1 MAIDV
6 PAGAERALLLHQ
18 RRLQAQPRHGVCWA
32 LTMRRLIV
40 WTLGAS
46 IGGMT
51 ALSVAAPAESG
62 TAQTAVQTALQTV
75 LARGDHGGRPFVVI
89 DKQRARLHLYAADGT
104 ALGDTPVLL
113 GLARGDDSVPGVGDK
128 PLDQIPP
135 HERTT
140 PAGRFVS
147 EPGVNTQGEDVI
159 WVDYDAAISM
169 HRVRANVAAER
180 RLQRLASATP
190 DDNRISWGCINVPAV
205 FYDQKLLPAFN
216 RQRAVVY
223 VLPETRAL
231 RTLFD
236 AAPGGR

>member
-1 MAIDV
+1 MNRWTV
-6 PAGAERALLLHQ
+6 
-18 RRLQAQPRHGVCWA
+18 WA
-32 LTMRRLIV
+32 
-40 WTLGAS
+40 LGAS

-51 ALSVAAPAESG
+51 TLSAAAQAEARG
-62 TAQTAVQTALQTV
+62 AKTAVETGVETAVKTV
-75 LARGDHGGRPFVVI
+75 LGRGDHGGNPFVVI

-104 ALGDTPVLL
+104 ALGSTPVLL

-128 PLDQIPP
+128 PLEQIPP

-147 EPGVNTQGEDVI
+147 EPGVNAKGEDVI

-190 DDNRISWGCINVPAV
+190 RDNRISWGCINVPTV

-216 RQRAVVY
+216 RQRAMVY

-231 RTLFD
+231 STLFD
-236 AAPGGR
+236 TPRHER